1 MALVD
6 TTNTNLTDEQKQHL
20 QYARQLIQQGEALL
34 GLHQE
39 AVDSEEEDL
48 TLKAKNAGTKSQV
61 LDICS
66 KAYQRCQQNGES
78 FTLDPLVFGGRLQ
91 IKIHRSDYPYD
102 NGKPQLVMI
111 TPIVETRY
119 TPSDLNKAIEFLSIS
134 FRWVRIQI
142 YIN

>member
-20 QYARQLIQQGEALL
+20 QYARQLIQEGEALL
-34 GLHQE
+34 GLH
-39 AVDSEEEDL
+39 EEDL

-78 FTLDPLVFGGRLQ
+78 FTLDPLAFGGRLQ
-91 IKIHRSDYPYD
+91 IKIQPSDYAYD
-102 NGKPQLVMI
+102 EGKPQLVMI
-111 TPIVETRY
+111 TPIVETCY
-119 TPSDLNKAIEFLSIS
+119 TPSDLNKAIEFLSIR
-134 FRWVRIQI
+134 FR
-142 YIN
+142 

>member
-6 TTNTNLTDEQKQHL
+6 TTSTNLTDEQKQHL
-20 QYARQLIQQGEALL
+20 QYARQLIQEGEALL
-34 GLHQE
+34 GLH
-39 AVDSEEEDL
+39 EEDL

-78 FTLDPLVFGGRLQ
+78 FTLDPLAFGGRLQ
-91 IKIHRSDYPYD
+91 IKIQPSDYAYD
-102 NGKPQLVMI
+102 EGKPQLVMI
-111 TPIVETRY
+111 TPIIETCY

-134 FRWVRIQI
+134 FQ
-142 YIN
+142 